1 MEILFTQLS
10 PVEMSF
16 MASGILCAAVMRAFT
31 GFGFALMAVPLLSLF
46 LLPTDA
52 VVLVALLTLTTSL
65 VTYRAW
71 WGRFGL
77 SDGLPMVGGSIVGTG
92 MGVIFLTQLSL
103 AQFQLWI
110 GLIVIFLCLVL
121 SRFKPK
127 HHVGGPGIAAG
138 TGLLSGLMNGAFAI
152 PGPPV
157 IIYAMAC
164 IPEPANSRG
173 FLMAFFMMSS
183 LISLTTF
190 TVSGLVTTTPF
201 YLLMLSLPAML
212 MGDRLGTWLFLRIGG
227 QAYRPVAL
235 VVSLGVGLAITVK
248 ALFAMGFTV

>member
-1 MEILFTQLS
+1 M
-10 PVEMSF
+10 
-16 MASGILCAAVMRAFT
+16 
-31 GFGFALMAVPLLSLF
+31 
-46 LLPTDA
+46 
-52 VVLVALLTLTTSL
+52 
-65 VTYRAW
+65 Y
-71 WGRFGL
+71 
-77 SDGLPMVGGSIVGTG
+77 
-92 MGVIFLTQLSL
+92 
-103 AQFQLWI
+103 
-110 GLIVIFLCLVL
+110 
-121 SRFKPK
+121 
-127 HHVGGPGIAAG
+127 GGPGIAAG

-212 MGDRLGTWLFLRIGG
+212 MGDRLGTLVIPPHR
-227 QAYRPVAL
+227 RPSLSPRSASGL
-235 VVSLGVGLAITVK
+235 PRRRFGDHCESVVCHGVYCLTLSRTIRA
-248 ALFAMGFTV
+248 F